1 MKTQITKSWRKT
13 LSMRFDAHG
22 VLHVKAPKFM
32 LQYQIDA
39 FIHKNS
45 AWIEKHYTKIQ
56 QQKADKKYYLFGGEI
71 APSVLRT
78 PPSTKEAQ
86 EAPSVLRTPPSTKE
100 AQEAPS
106 VLRTPPSSKEAYK
119 KKFPLVEGGGNTTEL
134 VKFYKTQAKDYII
147 PRCEALAREHGFQY
161 K

>member
-86 EAPSVLRTPPSTKE
+86 EAPSVLRTPPS
-100 AQEAPS
+100 
-106 VLRTPPSSKEAYK
+106 SKEAYK